1 MRGQDMAV
9 NDAQRQAEID
19 STYDQLNLGSAAA
32 RAQFAPWF
40 APQRPAMQLDIVITT
55 TSNPNSI

>member
-1 MRGQDMAV
+1 MAV